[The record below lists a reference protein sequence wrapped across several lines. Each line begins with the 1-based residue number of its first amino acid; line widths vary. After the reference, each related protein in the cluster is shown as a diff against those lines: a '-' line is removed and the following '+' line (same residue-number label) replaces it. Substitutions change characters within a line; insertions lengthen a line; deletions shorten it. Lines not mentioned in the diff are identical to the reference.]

1 MRGFDS
7 NWHDVRGFITGI
19 TKEIWECREI
29 DSLRKRPA
37 DGLIVCSPALALVG
51 NSYVIAANMATLAEF
66 PTAITHSSTKPRSE
80 NRYRS

>member
-19 TKEIWECREI
+19 TKEIWVCREI
-29 DSLRKRPA
+29 DSLRKRSA